1 MRQILHL
8 VFALCLLVPG
18 TGWAESAGEPATAP
32 ATTHMRP
39 VSFTRWDTVLKSQ
52 HGNITVVDYW
62 ASWCPPCIERF
73 PHMVE
78 MHHKYNGQGVRF
90 ISLNLDEQ
98 GDTES
103 IEWANEFLAETRAVF
118 ANYHL
123 DENMTQAFER
133 LDLLGLPTV
142 RIYAANGN
150 EAFKLTGD
158 NPYKQ
163 FTEKDVENAILELL
177 GQ

>member
-1 MRQILHL
+1 MRQFLRL
-8 VFALCLLVPG
+8 VFALCLLLPAA
-18 TGWAESAGEPATAP
+18 GWARDTGGTQ
-32 ATTHMRP
+32 MRP
-39 VSFTRWDTVLKSQ
+39 IDFDAWDRVLETQ
-52 HGNITVVDYW
+52 RGNITVVDYW

-78 MHHKYNGQGVRF
+78 MHHEYNTQGVRF
-90 ISLNLDEQ
+90 ISLNLDQQ
-98 GDTES
+98 GDVES
-103 IEWANEFLAETRAVF
+103 IDWANGFLEETGAVF

-142 RIYAANGN
+142 RIYAANGT

-163 FTEKDVENAILELL
+163 FTEKDVENAILDLL
-177 GQ
+177 DR

>member
-1 MRQILHL
+1 MRRVFRL
-8 VFALCLLVPG
+8 VFAFCLLLPPA
-18 TGWAESAGEPATAP
+18 GWAQDTGATKMQPIDFAE
-32 ATTHMRP
+32 
-39 VSFTRWDTVLKSQ
+39 WDRVLKDQ
-52 HGNITVVDYW
+52 RGDITVVDYW

-78 MHHKYNGQGVRF
+78 MHHEYSSQGVRF
-90 ISLNLDEQ
+90 ISLNLDQQ

-103 IEWANEFLAETRAVF
+103 IDWANAFLAKTGAVF
-118 ANYHL
+118 ANYHM

-142 RIYAANGN
+142 RIYATDGT

-158 NPYKQ
+158 NPYEQ

-177 GQ
+177 GRQ

>member
-1 MRQILHL
+1 MRQ
-8 VFALCLLVPG
+8 ALRVAVTICLLLPA
-18 TGWAESAGEPATAP
+18 WAGGSGQADTRMQA
-32 ATTHMRP
+32 
-39 VSFTRWDTVLKSQ
+39 VSFEQWEQALAAQR
-52 HGNITVVDYW
+52 GNITVVDYW

-78 MHHKYNGQGVRF
+78 MHHAYHAQGVRF
-90 ISLNLDEQ
+90 VSLNLDEQ

-103 IEWANEFLAETRAVF
+103 IGWANEFLAETGAVF

-142 RIYAANGN
+142 RIYTADGA
-150 EAFKLTGD
+150 ETFKLTGD
-158 NPYKQ
+158 NPYRQ

-177 GQ
+177 GR

>member
-1 MRQILHL
+1 MRIFQS
-8 VFALCLLVPG
+8 ALLAFYLLVSG
-18 TGWAESAGEPATAP
+18 TGWSAVETASNATPTRMQA
-32 ATTHMRP
+32 
-39 VSFTRWDTVLKSQ
+39 VSFSEWDAMLEKQ
-52 HGNITVVDYW
+52 QGNITVVDFW

-78 MHHKYNGQGVRF
+78 MHHEYEDQGVRF

-103 IEWANEFLAETRAVF
+103 IDWANAFLAETAAMF

-142 RIYAANGN
+142 RIYDADGN

-177 GQ
+177 ASE

>member
-1 MRQILHL
+1 MKQLL
-8 VFALCLLVPG
+8 CVAFAFCLLLTAWPG
-18 TGWAESAGEPATAP
+18 SSGQAP
-32 ATTHMRP
+32 TRMQI
-39 VSFTRWDTVLKSQ
+39 VSFDQWADALAGQR
-52 HGNITVVDYW
+52 GNITVVDYW

-73 PHMVE
+73 PRMVE
-78 MHHKYNGQGVRF
+78 MHHEYSPRGVRF
-90 ISLNLDEQ
+90 ISLNLDEK
-98 GDTES
+98 GDRES
-103 IEWANEFLAETRAVF
+103 IEWANEFLAVTGAVF

-142 RIYAANGN
+142 RVYAADGT

-163 FTEKDVENAILELL
+163 FTEKDVENAILDLL
-177 GQ
+177 GR